1 MVEEDASARRRVI
14 AYPDAVAGGVR
25 LFRRTGGLQMEE
37 LADELAVSRATIYR
51 VAPGR
56 DRLLGD
62 VLWRF
67 AEAMYAV
74 AEEVEAERTAGDG
87 VDRVLAVL
95 RRFGEQIMAAEPF
108 RRFLAEDPE
117 TATRVLFT
125 PSGRVH
131 ERFVAANERLIRRE
145 ADAGG
150 LVAPFDLDSLAYVFS
165 RIYESMWYA
174 DLLSGREPDLEV
186 AERAARAVLTSPAD
200 APGR

>member
-1 MVEEDASARRRVI
+1 MDEGRGSRRRVI
-14 AYPDAVAGGVR
+14 TYPDAVAGGAR

-37 LADELAVSRATIYR
+37 LADELSVSRATIYR

-74 AEEVEAERTAGDG
+74 AEEETGAAPEPREG

-108 RRFLAEDPE
+108 RRFLSEDPE

-125 PSGRVH
+125 PAGRVH
-131 ERFVAANERLIRRE
+131 ERFVTANERLIRRE
-145 ADAGG
+145 VDAGG
-150 LVAPFDLDSLAYVFS
+150 LSAPFDVDSLAYVFS

-186 AERAARAVLTSPAD
+186 AERAARAVLTSPGD
-200 APGR
+200 DGDR